1 MGNMVHK
8 LEDGRVEILFTRPAK
23 NDNSLKLLLYLGHRK
38 GNEIVERNGEVC
50 GVRCQPK
57 DWTELLEKIAPDIV
71 KEFKEIIK

>member
-38 GNEIVERNGEVC
+38 GNEIVERGM
-50 GVRCQPK
+50 
-57 DWTELLEKIAPDIV
+57 EKFV
-71 KEFKEIIK
+71 V